1 MLIDDDKYT
10 NQYHQIII
18 DETEMCNETIVFQ
31 YADEALEWL
40 KNLNEQEFPTAIF
53 LDINMPRMNGFEFLE
68 EYENTFPDKNLPI
81 IVMLTTSLNSSDQQI
96 SKKYKIHDFMN
107 KPLDENM
114 IHRLDTEFG
123 IHKAVPRTAS

>member
-18 DETEMCNETIVFQ
+18 DETQMCNETIVFQ

-40 KNLNEQEFPTAIF
+40 KNLNDHEFPTAIF

-68 EYENTFPDKNLPI
+68 EYERTFPDKNLPI
-81 IVMLTTSLNSSDQQI
+81 IVMLTTSLNPSDQQI

-107 KPLDENM
+107 KPLDETM
-114 IHRLDTEFG
+114 IHRLDSEYG
-123 IHKAVPRTAS
+123 IQQTATRTAS